1 MATMRKII
9 VILFFSFLLY
19 GCETTDKD
27 IQPDTERNV
36 KQENSDLANEL
47 HLNSNGF
54 YEYHSNTLNIQ
65 IQPVIKS
72 KLKYWVST
80 IKVNKASQV
89 KSEFAGGSF
98 SSKKEETSEI
108 AKKNKAVFA
117 VNGGGIQFKSRS
129 AVIRD
134 GKVFRTGFAPLEI
147 RKNGKLFIGDGR
159 RTTEDMLEQGALH
172 IFDFGPELLI
182 NGKVPSFK
190 NQDWFTTVRAPR
202 TAIGQ
207 RKPYE
212 YIIITVD
219 GRSSESNGMTF
230 AELVKVFQSKGVT
243 WAYNLDG
250 GGSTTL
256 YYLDNI
262 LNHPSDGEERQISD
276 ILYFTE

>member
-1 MATMRKII
+1 MRKITI
-9 VILFFSFLLY
+9 LLFFSFLLY
-19 GCETTDKD
+19 GCKATDEE
-27 IQPDTERNV
+27 IQPDTEKKV
-36 KQENSDLANEL
+36 THSNSDVATDSNE
-47 HLNSNGF
+47 NSNGF
-54 YEYHSNTLNIQ
+54 YDYHSDTLHIQ
-65 IQPVIKS
+65 IQPVIKP

-98 SSKKEETSEI
+98 SSKTEETSEI
-108 AKKNKAVFA
+108 AKNNKAVFA
-117 VNGGGIQFKSRS
+117 VNGGGIQYKSRS
-129 AVIRD
+129 TVIRN
-134 GKVFRTGFAPLEI
+134 GKVYRSGFAPLEV
-147 RKNGKLFIGDGR
+147 RKNGTLFIGDGR
-159 RTTEDMLEQGALH
+159 RTTDDMLKQGVLH
-172 IFDFGPELLI
+172 TFDFGPELLI

-190 NQDWFTTVRAPR
+190 DQDWFTTVRAPR

-219 GRSSESNGMTF
+219 GRSSESSGMTF
-230 AELVKVFQSKGVT
+230 AELVKVFQSKGVK

-262 LNHPSDGEERQISD
+262 LNHPSDGEERPISD